1 MFLARI
7 DGTLVPAQKHGTLE
21 GYRLLIGQRLEVS
34 GDTSGDPIVVLDLI
48 GARMGS
54 TVIVSTD
61 GDLARAA
68 LGNTAPVRMAVVGIV
83 DSVHVPNGAEAGGQ

>member
-1 MFLARI
+1 
-7 DGTLVPAQKHGTLE
+7 
-21 GYRLLIGQRLEVS
+21 
-34 GDTSGDPIVVLDLI
+34 VLDLI